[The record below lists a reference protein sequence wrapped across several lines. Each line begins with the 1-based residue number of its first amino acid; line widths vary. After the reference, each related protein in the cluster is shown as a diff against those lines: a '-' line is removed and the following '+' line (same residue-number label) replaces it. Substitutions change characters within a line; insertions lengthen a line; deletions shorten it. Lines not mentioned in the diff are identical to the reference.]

1 MIQPGTCLLRKLSS
15 EAYRAQGD
23 KTFISFYRKSVSN
36 EIVLR
41 ERIHTGFLAAACCSA
56 SRKPSNRSAKH
67 SQAAANSSA
76 LTEKW
81 SH

>member
-41 ERIHTGFLAAACCSA
+41 ESGAIR
-56 SRKPSNRSAKH
+56 
-67 SQAAANSSA
+67 
-76 LTEKW
+76 LTVRAMG
-81 SH
+81 